1 MRLDATDPRV
11 DVLEAVSCRGD
22 ATPKRTH
29 RFYRTR
35 YAGDC
40 ADFSSQLIVIESV
53 LHLARNQATMTPV
66 MMMTTPSDAGLIV
79 GTK

>member
-1 MRLDATDPRV
+1 MRLDATDPRA
-11 DVLEAVSCRGD
+11 DVLEAVSDVTR
-22 ATPKRTH
+22 RRRELR

-53 LHLARNQATMTPV
+53 LHLARNQATMTPA

>member
-1 MRLDATDPRV
+1 VGADA
-11 DVLEAVSCRGD
+11 
-22 ATPKRTH
+22 PKRDNRACT
-29 RFYRTR
+29 RRDAEENFYRIR

-53 LHLARNQATMTPV
+53 LHLARNQATMTPA